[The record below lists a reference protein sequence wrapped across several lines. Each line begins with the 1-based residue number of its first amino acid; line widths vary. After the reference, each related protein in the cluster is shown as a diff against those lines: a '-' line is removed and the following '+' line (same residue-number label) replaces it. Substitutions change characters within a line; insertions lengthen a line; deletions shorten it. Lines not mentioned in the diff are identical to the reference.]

1 MKIPPHSKLV
11 LIGDSITDCG
21 RVRPVAEGMDGEL
34 GNGYVSLVQAII
46 NATYP
51 SQQLRL
57 INMGIGG
64 NTVRDLAA
72 RWPTDVLALRPD
84 WLSIMIGINDVW
96 RNFAPPEMQ
105 VDHVPLA
112 EFQQT
117 LEQLIRQTRPRLQ
130 GLILMTP
137 FFIEPHRADP
147 MRAMMDEYGAVVRQ
161 LAERYDALF
170 VDTQAAFDAAMTH
183 IEPLS
188 LAADRVH
195 PNLTGHMIL
204 ARAFLEA
211 VGQTWSRT

>member
-1 MKIPPHSKLV
+1 MKILPHSRLV
-11 LIGDSITDCG
+11 MIGDSITDCG

-96 RNFAPPEMQ
+96 RQFDTPSAMAG
-105 VDHVPLA
+105 HVSRA
-112 EFQQT
+112 EFSQT
-117 LEQLIRQTRPRLQ
+117 LESLVRATRPRLQ
-130 GLILMTP
+130 GLILMSP
-137 FFIEPHRADP
+137 FFIEPNRAEP
-147 MRAMMDEYGAVVRQ
+147 MRAMMDEYGTVVRQ

-183 IEPLS
+183 IQPTA
-188 LAADRVH
+188 LAGDRVH

-211 VGQTWSRT
+211 VGYAWNG